1 MAGYKV
7 RGPSSTMPGAYDVE
21 TEDGQVIPVAPSG
34 LPEYQPMPKVEAS
47 QGEPTAEA
55 GLAAMGMGTVSDVPR
70 NYAGVPVKAEMPNY
84 DMTPA
89 MIAARKEQA
98 KPKKVDPK
106 NRVPRGSGG
115 GEVPP
120 AEARPA
126 LPGVPAPAPAP
137 GDPMDP
143 SYGVNYAK
151 AEADAFAAAHGPR
164 VYTGAPTVRTESLSY
179 EGRDLSPDAEAR
191 VAKLNEYSA
200 AKTADADAARARV
213 ADTES
218 KALAAKAT
226 ALEEQQK
233 IIAEEGRR
241 SAERQAKMRSEAD
254 AVRAQALADDG
265 SADELKDRY
274 GTQDTLRRVIGGIGM
289 FFAGQTGNVQGT
301 IGFINASIED
311 AWRRDMESLKRAD
324 GKGDKKRSYAAELLR
339 DMGDEGAAFQRFRT
353 EALAKY
359 SADGERLAL
368 RAGSQNALDKNAE
381 LQAAVEAERANAE
394 SAAIIGNAPIRKVDT
409 KSTERSGGWTG
420 GGSKEERE
428 RSQKLNDERRKE
440 AADERAGA
448 RAEGASERSDVRKAA
463 LAQKADGENSK
474 LDAAQRRLTEVTA
487 AGEGLKQIAERS
499 QREGGIVFD
508 TSDASLDAM
517 KVAAADHLKRLGLD
531 EQAKAVAEADSQADM
546 DAIVANGVVEAKR
559 RQAEEMANMPAGR
572 RVVSREQMSM
582 ATEGAAGDLTKFGNN
597 P

>member
-1 MAGYKV
+1 MSGTGYKV
-7 RGPSSTMPGAYDVE
+7 RGPSSTMPGAFDVE
-21 TEDGQVIPVAPSG
+21 TEDGRVIPVAPGG
-34 LPEYQPMPKVEAS
+34 LPEYQATPKIEAS
-47 QGEPTAEA
+47 QGEPTAEV
-55 GLAAMGMGTVSDVPR
+55 GLAAMGMTTVSDVPK
-70 NYAGVPVKAEMPNY
+70 NYAGVPAKAEVPRIQMP
-84 DMTPA
+84 PA
-89 MIAARKEQA
+89 MAAARKEAA
-98 KPKKVDPK
+98 KPKKVDPASL
-106 NRVPRGSGG
+106 VARGAGG
-115 GEVPP
+115 GEAPP
-120 AEARPA
+120 AETRPA
-126 LPGVPAPAPAP
+126 LPGGAST
-137 GDPMDP
+137 DPRDAV
-143 SYGVNYAK
+143 GAVLAENK
-151 AEADAFAAAHGPR
+151 AIEDGFGKA
-164 VYTGAPTVRTESLSY
+164 VWTGTPTTRTESLSY

-191 VAKLNEYSA
+191 VAKLGAFADE
-200 AKTADADAARARV
+200 KTAEADAARARV
-213 ADTES
+213 ADTEA

-233 IIAEEGRR
+233 IIAEEGMR
-241 SAERQAKMRSEAD
+241 SAERQAKLRSEAD

-394 SAAIIGNAPIRKVDT
+394 SAAIIGNAPIRKVDE
-409 KSTERSGGWTG
+409 KSTVRTG
-420 GGSKEERE
+420 GMRGGATKEEKARV
-428 RSQKLNDERRKE
+428 RQFTDEGRKE
-440 AADERAGA
+440 GV
-448 RAEGASERSDVRKAA
+448 SERSDLRKSA
-463 LAQKADGENSK
+463 LDAERKGEGENSK

-487 AGEGLKQIAERS
+487 AGEGLKRIAERS
-499 QREGGIVFD
+499 KSEGGVVFD
-508 TSDASLDAM
+508 ASDASLDAM
-517 KVAAADHLKRLGLD
+517 KVAAADHFKQLGLD
-531 EQAKAVAEADSQADM
+531 EQAKAVAGAESQAAM
-546 DAIVANGVVEAKR
+546 DAIVANGIAEAKR
-559 RQAEEMANMPAGR
+559 KQAEEMANLPAGR
-572 RVVSREQMSM
+572 RVVSREQQQMV
-582 ATEGAAGDLTKFGNN
+582 AEGAAGDLSKFGNN